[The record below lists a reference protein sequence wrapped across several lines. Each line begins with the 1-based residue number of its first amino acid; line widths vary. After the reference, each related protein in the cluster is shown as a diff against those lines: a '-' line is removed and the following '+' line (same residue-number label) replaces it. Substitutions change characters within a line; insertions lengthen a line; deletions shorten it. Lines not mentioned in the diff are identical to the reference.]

1 VSDLTFRSDIT
12 LQLDDWMGDDAKV
25 IRMAK
30 ASIKKTG
37 GDMEEAARMGF
48 INFLMRERHGV
59 PFEHCAI
66 TFYFE
71 VPIFVMRQL
80 AKHRIS
86 SISEASGRYVELEPV
101 FYLANSQRPMVQI
114 GKAGAY
120 QFERGTYQQFQGYR
134 FATEATSKRAWA
146 YYRDLLDEGVAR
158 ELARSV
164 LPVNVYTSGYIT
176 VNLRSLMNLLSLR
189 TAEEGAV
196 IQGHPQYEIELLAQ
210 EMERVFACRF
220 PLVHTA
226 FLRNGRVA
234 P

>member
-1 VSDLTFRSDIT
+1 VTEISFRDDIT

-86 SISEASGRYVELEPV
+86 SISEASGRYTEMEPT
-101 FYLANSQRPMVQI
+101 FYAPPKGRPLVQI

-120 QFERGTYQQFQGYR
+120 TFEPGTGYQERLVDYVLKS
-134 FATEATSKRAWA
+134 TS
-146 YYRDLLDEGVAR
+146 RDLYEEYLGLLEQGIAREVAR
-158 ELARSV
+158 SI
-164 LPVNVYTSGYIT
+164 LPVNTYTSGYIT

-210 EMERVFACRF
+210 EMERYFASRF
-220 PLVHTA
+220 PLVHLA
-226 FLRNGRVA
+226 FHRNGRVA

>member
-1 VSDLTFRSDIT
+1 MTDINFRNDIT
-12 LQLDDWMGDDAKV
+12 IQLDDWMGDDAKV

-71 VPIFVMRQL
+71 LPIFVMRQL

-86 SISEASGRYVELEPV
+86 SISEASGRYTELAPE
-101 FYLANSQRPMVQI
+101 FYLAQAGRPMVQV

-146 YYRDLLDEGVAR
+146 YYRDLLAEGVAR

-164 LPVNVYTSGYIT
+164 LPVNIYTSGYVT

-189 TAEEGAV
+189 TAEEHAV
-196 IQGHPQYEIELLAQ
+196 IQGHPQYEIELMAQ
-210 EMERVFACRF
+210 EMERIFAARF
-220 PLVHTA
+220 PLTHAA
-226 FLRNGRVA
+226 FDRNGRVA